1 MHLLIPLD
9 CYLLLKV
16 CNSEFCFP
24 FCASVKIIDDTQLV
38 PDKSIVSGC
47 IQIWDLLNMEH
58 KYRL

>member
-38 PDKSIVSGC
+38 PGKSIVSGC
-47 IQIWDLLNMEH
+47 IRFGIS
-58 KYRL
+58 